1 MSIEI
6 LNVVAPIL
14 IIVALGYLIE
24 TRGFGLD
31 SAQLSRL
38 VMALGTPSLVFS
50 ALMRAA
56 LSGDDIAMLMGC
68 ALVVLLVG
76 GVLTAAVLTV
86 LRLPLTPFLP
96 VLAMPNAGNTGLPV
110 LLFAFGEE
118 GLAIGVALFFTV
130 ALVQYLAVPVFMAGR
145 FNARI
150 LLTQP
155 IVWAVV
161 AVAAF
166 KGTAATPPTV
176 VLETTR
182 ILGGMM
188 VPVMLLLLGSALAR
202 LRVRDVG
209 LSVGLAVLRL
219 LIGVATGMVTL
230 WLFGLS
236 GVLAASVFLI
246 AAMPT
251 ALVTYVFAERYG
263 KSPERVAGVVV
274 SSTVLSFVALPA
286 LLLVALRIA
295 GLQ

>member
-86 LRLPLTPFLP
+86 LRLPLTPVLP

-118 GLAIGVALFFTV
+118 GLAIGVALYISHYAPRRLSATLGYV
-130 ALVQYLAVPVFMAGR
+130 IDLLAAVPSVVYGR
-145 FNARI
+145 WG
-150 LLTQP
+150 LL
-155 IVWAVV
+155 
-161 AVAAF
+161 F
-166 KGTAATPPTV
+166 
-176 VLETTR
+176 LSRE
-182 ILGGMM
+182 
-188 VPVMLLLLGSALAR
+188 LA
-202 LRVRDVG
+202 
-209 LSVGLAVLRL
+209 
-219 LIGVATGMVTL
+219 
-230 WLFGLS
+230 
-236 GVLAASVFLI
+236 
-246 AAMPT
+246 PC
-251 ALVTYVFAERYG
+251 Y
-263 KSPERVAGVVV
+263 
-274 SSTVLSFVALPA
+274 
-286 LLLVALRIA
+286 
-295 GLQ
+295 Q